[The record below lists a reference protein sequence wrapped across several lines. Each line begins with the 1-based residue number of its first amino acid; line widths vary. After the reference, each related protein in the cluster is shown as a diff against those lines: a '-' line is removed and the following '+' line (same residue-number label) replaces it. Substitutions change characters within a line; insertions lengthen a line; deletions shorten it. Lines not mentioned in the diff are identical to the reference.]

1 MLFSTKT
8 NNLTII
14 LSIISIIV
22 HSFLQMDHQGKL
34 ISITSVVVE
43 KNSVLKQIIPLKKEE
58 ASLLM
63 ILDITILVILRKN
76 NTDINKRG
84 SNSLS
89 PQLLIKLN

>member
-1 MLFSTKT
+1 
-8 NNLTII
+8 
-14 LSIISIIV
+14 
-22 HSFLQMDHQGKL
+22 MDHQGKL